1 MKKILFVLCFSF
13 IYSSCVTITQYSGE
27 IYPSSVA
34 FNSANFKYIKS
45 IKGSSEATYG
55 YNGWDEKKIDGLV
68 NQAKSNM
75 YNIHY
80 LLPNQVI
87 TNVTLDIIKEGTPNN
102 QYKTI
107 ITRKVRVV
115 ITADVFE
122 FAKNGIYLSETNIIN
137 DNDND
142 NANMTHINELNNQD
156 LIDYYQTDK
165 SYKFFKGDDVI
176 YNVDNKFY
184 KGSIIEKSST
194 PQVNVS
200 NIYEKIKGKWILKID
215 NATNTPVSKSI
226 NKSDIRYVK

>member
-1 MKKILFVLCFSF
+1 MKNILFVLCFSF

-27 IYPSSVA
+27 IYPSNVA

-45 IKGSSEATYG
+45 IKGSSEATYD
-55 YNGWDEKKIDGLV
+55 YRGWDAKKIDGLV
-68 NQAKSNM
+68 NTAKSNM

-87 TNVTLDIIKEGTPNN
+87 TNVTLDIIKEGIPNT
-102 QYKTI
+102 QSKTI
-107 ITRKVRVV
+107 ITRKVRVL

-122 FAKNGIYLSETNIIN
+122 FAKNGIYLSETKIIN

-142 NANMTHINELNNQD
+142 IANMTHNNQLNNQD
-156 LIDYYQTDK
+156 LIDYYETDK
-165 SYKFFKGDDVI
+165 GYKFFKGDEVI

-194 PQVNVS
+194 PQVKVS

-215 NATNTPVSKSI
+215 NATNTPISESI